1 MKGEITLKEYTH
13 EEYETDMRK
22 LLVEKG
28 LKGAVK
34 EYLDKIDEEVSG
46 TRYIMHRTVQEYLCD
61 VLYLVELYEKQ
72 TSVDAALIACNGECD
87 QCKYGHIR
95 SVCRV
100 FHGLPEEE
108 SLSKKNDKDFNK
120 TESAE

>member
-1 MKGEITLKEYTH
+1 MMGEITLKEYTQ
-13 EEYETDMRK
+13 EEYEADMKK
-22 LLVEKG
+22 LLTEKG

-46 TRYIMHRTVQEYLCD
+46 TRYIMHRAVQEYLCD
-61 VLYLVELYEKQ
+61 VLYLVELYEKR
-72 TSVDAALIACNGECD
+72 TSVDAVLVACKGKCD

-108 SLSKKNDKDFNK
+108 SLLSQNTAK
-120 TESAE
+120 EGE